1 VFVGGNLFVYY
12 RQGEPGKCV
21 SPDVLVAKGVR
32 SRPIEERGSYKVWE
46 EGVMPQVVIELTSES
61 TRQVDTIRKPRQYA
75 ALGVHEYFL
84 FDPLGEFLAPRLQGY
99 RLNEQGRYERLPGEE
114 LDSSELGLRLV
125 VREGW
130 LRLLNPTTNTLLAT
144 NTEKD
149 DEIARL
155 RIELA
160 RLRGEAP
167 DA

>member
-1 VFVGGNLFVYY
+1 
-12 RQGEPGKCV
+12 
-21 SPDVLVAKGVR
+21 
-32 SRPIEERGSYKVWE
+32 
-46 EGVMPQVVIELTSES
+46 
-61 TRQVDTIRKPRQYA
+61 
-75 ALGVHEYFL
+75 
-84 FDPLGEFLAPRLQGY
+84 
-99 RLNEQGRYERLPGEE
+99 LNEQGRYERLPGEE

>member
-1 VFVGGNLFVYY
+1 
-12 RQGEPGKCV
+12 
-21 SPDVLVAKGVR
+21 
-32 SRPIEERGSYKVWE
+32 
-46 EGVMPQVVIELTSES
+46 
-61 TRQVDTIRKPRQYA
+61 
-75 ALGVHEYFL
+75 
-84 FDPLGEFLAPRLQGY
+84 
-99 RLNEQGRYERLPGEE
+99 LNAQGRYDRLPGEE
-114 LDSSELGLRLV
+114 LDSAELGLRLV

-130 LRLLNPTTNTLLAT
+130 LRLLNPATNTLLAT